1 MGGDIVIQSTCN
13 SFRKKERKLFNM
25 SEPNDLTLEQRN
37 QIKIIVQEV
46 LEEKLRDLAT
56 KADLEELAKDD
67 DIGAIVKV
75 LEHHNL
81 IVKAD

>member
-1 MGGDIVIQSTCN
+1 MD
-13 SFRKKERKLFNM
+13 
-25 SEPNDLTLEQRN
+25 EPNDLTQEQRN
-37 QIKIIVQEV
+37 QIKVIVHEV

-56 KADLEELAKDD
+56 KADLEEMARVD

-75 LEHHNL
+75 LEHHKL

>member
-1 MGGDIVIQSTCN
+1 MQ
-13 SFRKKERKLFNM
+13 
-25 SEPNDLTLEQRN
+25 EPKVLTQEQRD
-37 QIKIIVQEV
+37 QIKLIVHEV

-56 KADLEELAKDD
+56 KADLKELASDD

-75 LEHHNL
+75 LEHHKL